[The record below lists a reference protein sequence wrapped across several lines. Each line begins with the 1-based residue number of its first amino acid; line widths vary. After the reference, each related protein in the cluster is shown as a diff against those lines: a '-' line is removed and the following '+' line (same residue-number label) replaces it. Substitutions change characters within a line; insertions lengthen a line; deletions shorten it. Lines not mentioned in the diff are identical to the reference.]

1 MKIIGIIGAME
12 EEIECLKA
20 CMEIVTTKNIV
31 GLTFYIGRYDG
42 KNIVLVRSG
51 IGKVNAAICTQAM
64 IDHFGVD
71 YVLVLGVAGA
81 LSEKLKIGDVLIS
94 MDAVQHDMDTSSL
107 GDPVGTIPRMAESY
121 FKADPELIRLA
132 QEAAAEIAQDYS
144 VITGRVASGDQFIST
159 SEAKAKIRR
168 DVQGDCAEMEG
179 AAIAH
184 ACWLNR
190 IPFLIIR
197 AISDGAGED
206 AGMSFE
212 RFCVVA
218 AKRSSELV
226 EGLLQRL

>member
-94 MDAVQHDMDTSSL
+94 VDAVQHDMDTSSL

-132 QEAAAEIAQDYS
+132 QETAAVIAQDYS

-159 SEAKAKIRR
+159 GEAKAKIRR

-206 AGMSFE
+206 AGISFE
-212 RFCVVA
+212 RFCAMA

>member
-94 MDAVQHDMDTSSL
+94 VDAVQHDMDTSSL

-212 RFCVVA
+212 RFCVVV

>member
-94 MDAVQHDMDTSSL
+94 VDAVQHDMDTSSL